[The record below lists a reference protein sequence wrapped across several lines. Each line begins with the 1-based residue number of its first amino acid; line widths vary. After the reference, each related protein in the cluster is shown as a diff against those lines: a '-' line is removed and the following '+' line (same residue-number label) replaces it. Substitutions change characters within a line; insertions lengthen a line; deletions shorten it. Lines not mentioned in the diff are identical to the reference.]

1 AQRLEND
8 YEYAEPEGQFLVL
21 EVKMLNK
28 TQSSIDMSN
37 FEWGRFNLEE
47 FDGTQ
52 YELQSGA
59 MEVIPDNQ
67 NLVNQFGFL
76 ASLSPKIER
85 TMYFVYDIPKNVTT
99 AYTVNLPG
107 TTNTQV
113 DTIMGKI
120 DRAIQNDKQVT
131 ITIN

>member
-1 AQRLEND
+1 
-8 YEYAEPEGQFLVL
+8 
-21 EVKMLNK
+21 MLNK

-120 DRAIQNDKQVT
+120 DRALQNDKQVT